1 MSKYTL
7 YTIIA
12 VLQMFLCT
20 ACYEDKGNYD
30 YKDLYT
36 TINTILMCS

>member
-7 YTIIA
+7 YTIMA

-30 YKDLYT
+30 YKDLPKVVYLNSAT
-36 TINTILMCS
+36 L

>member
-7 YTIIA
+7 YTIMA

-30 YKDLYT
+30 YKYIRSL
-36 TINTILMCS
+36 CAHR